1 MVAAY
6 EEPFRVANLWPFDAV
21 QHGMRDIRQAVLYL
35 MHRPAYAAAIVVTI
49 GLGIGANALVF
60 SAVRAVLLRP
70 LPFPDA
76 DRLVAVW
83 ETQPGLDTRSVA
95 PANFLDWRGASSFDG
110 LAAYSRRRR
119 SLTAD
124 DPQRINVATVS
135 ANFFDVLRVE
145 TLIGRTFAATIPAG
159 VTREV
164 VIREDLW
171 RRQFGADPFIVGRTL
186 RLDDETLVVA
196 GVIAAGA
203 AFPEDVVAWTQAPY
217 DIPELNG
224 APGDIRTTRDAWYFR
239 VIGRVKPP
247 FTRGEAQAELDA
259 IAARLREEHPATN
272 RSAGVNVVDLHSQVT
287 GASAPM
293 LWILSAVTGAV
304 LLVACANVGML
315 LLAGALG
322 RARELMIRA
331 ALGASRTRLVGQ
343 LTLESVLLALGGSA
357 FGLGLAA
364 IARPALIALLPDGT
378 PRTQSI
384 GIDASVAW
392 FALALALVTAIAF
405 GALPAWIASRADT
418 FVGLRNGGRTAGSP
432 AGTRMSSLL
441 VVAQLATV
449 LVLITGA
456 GLMLRSLWI
465 LHQRDVGID
474 VDRLLAIDVTLP
486 DARSRGRAAAV
497 LDIQQMVDRL
507 AALPGATAAAAV
519 QTLPLSTRGPAAN
532 LRVEGRTFPP
542 GEAPDVVWKPITP
555 DYFRAVGARILRG
568 RGFTDNDREGTQPV
582 TVINAALARLL
593 WRDAD
598 PIGARI
604 GTGLDGSGAP
614 LVVVGVVSD
623 TPQEGISAEVL
634 PEMYR
639 PLAQPARFGVEAMSI
654 VVRSDGDPASL
665 ASAARQ
671 AVREVHPQAPIGSI
685 RTMNAVV
692 QSGLSSELTAMRA
705 LAAFGVLAMLLAAVG
720 LYGVMARLVG
730 DRTRDLGIRLALG
743 AEPRAVRWLVLRRVL
758 VLCATGLAT
767 GGAASFVL
775 ARQLGSLLHGTS
787 AADPLVFGTATTV
800 LLAASLAA
808 SYVPARRA
816 SRIDPL
822 IILKEQ

>member
-1 MVAAY
+1 
-6 EEPFRVANLWPFDAV
+6 
-21 QHGMRDIRQAVLYL
+21 MRDIRQAVLYL

-70 LPFPDA
+70 LPFPEP

-83 ETQPGLDTRSVA
+83 ETQPGIATRSVA
-95 PANFLDWRGASSFDG
+95 PANFLDWRRASSFDG

-119 SLTAD
+119 SLAAD

-135 ANFFDVLRVE
+135 ANFFDVLRVH
-145 TLIGRTFAATIPAG
+145 TLIGRTFAATVPPGA
-159 VTREV
+159 TREV

-171 RRQFGADPFIVGRTL
+171 RRQFGSDRSIVGRTL
-186 RLDDETLVVA
+186 RLDDETLLVA
-196 GVIAAGA
+196 GVIAAAA

-239 VIGRVKPP
+239 VIGRVKPSV
-247 FTRGEAQAELDA
+247 TRAEAQAELEA
-259 IAARLREEHPATN
+259 IAARLRQEYPATN
-272 RSAGVNVVDLHSQVT
+272 RNAGVNVVDLHSQVT

-304 LLVACANVGML
+304 LLVACANVAML

-322 RARELMIRA
+322 RARELLIRS
-331 ALGASRTRLVGQ
+331 ALGASRARLVRQ
-343 LTLESVLLALGGSA
+343 LTLESVLLALCGCA

-364 IARPALIALLPDGT
+364 LARPALIALLPDGT
-378 PRTQSI
+378 PRLQSI
-384 GIDASVAW
+384 GIDSAVAS
-392 FALALALVTAIAF
+392 FALGLALATSIAF
-405 GALPAWIASRADT
+405 GSLPALIASRGDT
-418 FVGLRNGGRTAGSP
+418 FAGLRNGSRTAGSP

-441 VVAQLATV
+441 VIAQIATV

-456 GLMLRSLWI
+456 GLMLRSLWL

-474 VDRLLAIDVTLP
+474 VDRLLTIDVTLP

-497 LDIQQMVDRL
+497 IDIQQMVDRL
-507 AALPGATAAAAV
+507 AAIPGATAAAAV

-532 LRVEGRTFPP
+532 IRVEGRTFPP

-555 DYFRAVGARILRG
+555 DYFRAVGARVLRG
-568 RGFTDNDREGTQPV
+568 RGFTDNDRDGTQPV

-604 GTGLDGSGAP
+604 GTGLDGNGAP

-623 TPQEGISAEVL
+623 APQEGIAGEAL

-639 PLAQPARFGVEAMSI
+639 PLAQPARFAVEAMSL
-654 VVRSDGDPASL
+654 VVRTDGDPAAL

-671 AVREVHPQAPIGSI
+671 AVREVHPRAPVGAV
-685 RTMNAVV
+685 RTMAAVIDA
-692 QSGLSSELTAMRA
+692 GLSSELTAMRA
-705 LAAFGVLAMLLAAVG
+705 LGLFAGLALLLAAVG

-743 AEPRAVRWLVLRRVL
+743 AEPSTVRWLVLRRTL
-758 VLCATGLAT
+758 TLCATGVAA
-767 GGAASFVL
+767 GAAASLLL
-775 ARQLGSLLHGTS
+775 ARQLGALLHGMS
-787 AADPLVFGTATTV
+787 AADPLVFGAATTV
-800 LLAASLAA
+800 LVAASLAA
-808 SYVPARRA
+808 SYLPARRA

-822 IILKEQ
+822 IVLKEQ